1 MPIGIG
7 AATLIA
13 GGLATGAAGAQAIA
27 TGKLNKKNRQWQE
40 KMYERQKMDN
50 QEYNSPAAQ
59 MQRLKAAGLNPH
71 LIYGNMSTAT
81 PVAPASIGTPD
92 QKTPEIANIGSAAAN
107 TIAAYQSAQQAQSSM
122 DIQAQ
127 QLENMKTANQLQ
139 MLDGM
144 AKFLAIDK
152 AKFNNLKM
160 EEMYNYSLDM
170 MKGKIE
176 NMTSDTMLK
185 DTTRHINL
193 AENDRKDLANIR
205 SERELQLKIE
215 DMALKQTNSTQSRA
229 MMQTAINK
237 MNSEIKLN
245 DQKYKD
251 IQLGL
256 SAQSSYAE
264 RQIMES
270 GSAAE
275 KEVWGAIKGLLELVK
290 TFVKPR

>member
-81 PVAPASIGTPD
+81 PVGPASIGTPD

-144 AKFLAIDK
+144 QKFLAIDK
-152 AKFNNLKM
+152 SNFNNSKM

-170 MKGKIE
+170 VKAKLE

-205 SERELQLKIE
+205 SERELQIKIE
-215 DMALKQTNSTQSRA
+215 DMALKQTNSAQSRA

-264 RQIMES
+264 RQIMQS
-270 GSAAE
+270 GSDAE
-275 KEVWGAIKGLLELVK
+275 KETWGAIKGLLELVK
-290 TFVKPR
+290 SFVKAR

>member
-1 MPIGIG
+1 MPLGLA

-13 GGLATGAAGAQAIA
+13 GGLATGAAGGQAIA

-40 KMYERQKMDN
+40 TMYERQKMDN

-81 PVAPASIGTPD
+81 PVGPASIGTPD
-92 QKTPEIANIGSAAAN
+92 QKIPEIANIGSAAAN

-139 MLDGM
+139 MLDGIQ
-144 AKFLAIDK
+144 KLLNIDK
-152 AKFNNLKM
+152 SHFNNSKQ

-170 MKGKIE
+170 VKAKLE

-193 AENDRKDLANIR
+193 AENDRKDLQNIR

-215 DMALKQTNSTQSRA
+215 DMALKQTNSAQQRA
-229 MMQTAINK
+229 AVQTAIQK

-256 SAQSSYAE
+256 SAQSSYIE
-264 RQIMES
+264 RQLMQS
-270 GSAAE
+270 GTPIE
-275 KEVWGAIKGLLELVK
+275 KETWGILKGLYQIIVPLVK
-290 TFVKPR
+290 P